1 MKSFLRAAALFLC
14 GACSKYGIR
23 LSDGEMNER
32 RPIPAV
38 IEIDLPLPTVTASL
52 KNYLVSRNRFASV
65 YSPPENPESEV
76 RLQQPWVRDT
86 SLRYYTLEFDTRRRH
101 TVDWKA
107 LWTLKRLDAHRTEI
121 RLDIVEVLF
130 MGPPLEA
137 GPGPLLN
144 GQWFETER
152 DSLRARLELRRFW
165 NQKFPGRPLPATLG
179 QIAVPSIEASPLAK
193 RQLEPSWKPLKR
205 RRAF

>member
-1 MKSFLRAAALFLC
+1 MKSPLRAAALFLC
-14 GACSKYGIR
+14 VACSKSGIR
-23 LSDGEMNER
+23 LSDGELTER

-38 IEIDLPLPTVTASL
+38 IELDLPLPTVAASL
-52 KNYLVSRNRFASV
+52 KNYLASRNRLASTYV
-65 YSPPENPESEV
+65 PPENPDAEV
-76 RLQQPWVRDT
+76 RFQQPWIRDT

-107 LWTLKRLDAHRTEI
+107 LWTLKRLEARRTEI
-121 RLDIVEVLF
+121 HLDIVEILF
-130 MGPPLEA
+130 MGPPYEA

-152 DSLRARLELRRFW
+152 DTLRARLELRRFW
-165 NQKFPGRPLPATLG
+165 NQKFPGRPLPAALG

-193 RQLEPSWKPLKR
+193 SQLEPTWKPLKR

>member
-1 MKSFLRAAALFLC
+1 MNSFLRAAALL
-14 GACSKYGIR
+14 GLAACSKYGIR
-23 LSDGEMNER
+23 LSERDPANR

-38 IEIDLPLPTVTASL
+38 VEVDLPLPTVAATL
-52 KNYLVSRNRFASV
+52 KSYLAARDRLSSTYV
-65 YSPPENPESEV
+65 PPENPEAEI
-76 RLQQPWVRDT
+76 RFQQPWVRDT

-107 LWTLKRLDAHRTEI
+107 LWTLKRLETRRTEI
-121 RLDIVEVLF
+121 RLDIIEALF

-165 NQKFPGRPLPATLG
+165 NQSFPGRPLPPALG
-179 QIAVPSIEASPLAK
+179 QIAVPSIEGSPLAK
-193 RQLEPSWKPLKR
+193 SQLEPSWKPLRR